1 MLSSTSMT
9 VPLTSLLFRQRR
21 MTLASSSFVF
31 HFNHIFV
38 SRKSKAAFTSAI
50 ALSSR
55 PWGSSRLVKGVSVR
69 T

>member
-1 MLSSTSMT
+1 MRMLPSSSTT
-9 VPLTSLLFRQRR
+9 VPLTLLLFRQRR

-38 SRKSKAAFTSAI
+38 SRKSKAAFMSAI

-55 PWGSSRLVKGVSVR
+55 P
-69 T
+69 